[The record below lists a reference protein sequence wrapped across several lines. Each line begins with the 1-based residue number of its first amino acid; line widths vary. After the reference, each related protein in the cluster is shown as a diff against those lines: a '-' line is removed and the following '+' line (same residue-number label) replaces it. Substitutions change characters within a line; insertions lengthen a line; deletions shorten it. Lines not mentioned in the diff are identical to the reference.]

1 MSRAAAPLPLSAP
14 APIRDTLEHGP
25 FRRNHLNGVTVLQ
38 FQAFGA

>member
-25 FRRNHLNGVTVLQ
+25 FRRNHLNGITVLWIQ
-38 FQAFGA
+38 ELRA